1 MKNRYFLAALPL
13 LLACSSKSSSPAAAQ
28 ATDDAAAPPVMWDA
42 KRCVVAPDW
51 VAPQAVCVRTLSAT
65 VVDEMAVPISNLV
78 TTACGDGCSFGRTD
92 AAGRTSMSVHRY
104 MTKPALMLHGHSK
117 YASYYIL
124 LEPDGDVDKGLQT
137 LPTMPVAGLTI
148 PEDGLA
154 HDITAGDVT
163 ISLPAGGSVLID
175 KTELIEVPEQ
185 QFRSLAVPVAKAPP
199 FVDPALKITA
209 LYALT
214 PFATKLAPGVAL
226 SVANTAM
233 LPNGAAVEFFIQGTD
248 VKDKFGPFG
257 RFNKIAEGHVSADG
271 TKITTDAGQSITE
284 LTWLGI
290 RVKQ

>member
-1 MKNRYFLAALPL
+1 MNPRYFLALALPVL
-13 LLACSSKSSSPAAAQ
+13 SACSSSSTPPAQ
-28 ATDDAAAPPVMWDA
+28 ATVADAAAPPVMYDA
-42 KRCVVAPDW
+42 KGCVMAPDW

-65 VVDEMAVPISNLV
+65 VVDEMAKPISILV

-92 AAGRTSMSVHRY
+92 ATGRTSMSVHRY
-104 MTKPALMLHGHSK
+104 MTKPALMLHGHST
-117 YASYYIL
+117 YASYYVL
-124 LEPDGDVDKGLQT
+124 LETEGDVDKGMVM
-137 LPTMPVAGLTI
+137 LPTMPAAGLPI

-154 HDITAGDVT
+154 HDVTAGDVT

-185 QFRSLAVPVAKAPP
+185 QFRSLPVPVAKAPP
-199 FVDPALKITA
+199 FVDPALKITV

-214 PFATKLAPGVAL
+214 PFATKLDPGVAL

-233 LPNGAAVEFFIQGTD
+233 LPTGAAVEFFIQGTD

-257 RFNKIAEGHVSADG
+257 RFNKMADGHVSADG